1 MTASPTTTHAPPG
14 TLSRQNFLVIALLL
28 VSTFVAILNETTMS
42 VAVPV
47 IMDEFGVTAAS
58 GQWLMTAFLLT
69 MAVVIP
75 TTGWFI
81 GRVGTRVAYLTA
93 MSIFSVGTLLA
104 ALAPTFGVLLG
115 ARVLQAS
122 GTAVLF
128 PLLMTTVMTLV
139 PAARR
144 GQVMGNVSLV
154 ISVAPALGPTMSGAV
169 IEIASWRWTFGVVL
183 PIALIAFA
191 IGTRYVRNT
200 AERTQA
206 HLDLLSVLLAVGAFG
221 GLVYGMSAFG
231 ESAQGGAGL
240 PGVPLWAPLA
250 AGAVLLVLFGLR
262 QLSLQKHDDALL
274 DLRVFRSRGFS
285 TGLGILATGMVAM
298 FGVII
303 LLPMLLQDVL
313 GLTTLQTGL
322 TMLPGGIL
330 MGVLS
335 PGVGRL
341 YDRFG
346 PRPLAVPGL
355 LAVATAMFLLTRV
368 HEGSPAWNVLVAH
381 VVLSLGLAFVFT
393 PLFTTALSSVRPDMY
408 AHGSATLAT
417 LQQLAGAAGT
427 AIFVAIMSTAA
438 RGLEAGGESETSALA
453 GGIDTAFMVGA
464 VVALVAAVVA
474 TTLSKPVEQDGAPHP
489 HGGSTVDPVDVTDE
503 PLRADPAPLP
513 SAPVQDAPVSR

>member
-1 MTASPTTTHAPPG
+1 MTSPETRSSAPPT
-14 TLSRQNFLVIALLL
+14 TLSREHFLVIALLL

-42 VAVPV
+42 VAIPV
-47 IMDEFGVTAAS
+47 IMDEFGISAAT

-81 GRVGTRVAYLTA
+81 GRVGTRVAYLSA
-93 MSIFSVGTLLA
+93 MTVFSAGTLLA

-115 ARVLQAS
+115 ARVLQAT

-139 PAARR
+139 PATTR
-144 GQVMGNVSLV
+144 GRVMGNVSLV
-154 ISVAPALGPTMSGAV
+154 ISVAPALGPTLSGAV
-169 IEIASWRWTFGVVL
+169 IEVATWRWTFGVVL

-191 IGTRYVRNT
+191 VGARYVRNT
-200 AERTQA
+200 AERTHA

-231 ESAQGGAGL
+231 EGAQDGAGI
-240 PGVPLWAPLA
+240 PGLPLWAPLA
-250 AGAVLLVLFGLR
+250 IGAVLLVLFGLR

-285 TGLGILATGMVAM
+285 TGLGILAIGMVAM

-303 LLPMLLQDVL
+303 LLPMLLRDVL
-313 GLTTLQTGL
+313 GLTTLQIGL
-322 TMLPGGIL
+322 TMLPGGLL

-335 PGVGRL
+335 PSVGRL
-341 YDRFG
+341 YDRVG

-355 LAVATAMFLLTRV
+355 LAVSGAMFLLTRV
-368 HEGSPAWNVLVAH
+368 HEGSPSWNVLVAH

-393 PLFTTALSSVRPDMY
+393 PLFTTALSSVKPDMY

-427 AIFVAIMSTAA
+427 AIFVAIMTISARNLTAS
-438 RGLEAGGESETSALA
+438 GSSETAALA
-453 GGIDTAFMVGA
+453 GGIDTAFTVGA
-464 VVALVAAVVA
+464 VVALVAAGVA
-474 TTLSKPVEQDGAPHP
+474 TTLSKPVEQVDGGP
-489 HGGSTVDPVDVTDE
+489 HGPTPDKTAAGAAVEDAAIEDAVVED
-503 PLRADPAPLP
+503 AALP
-513 SAPVQDAPVSR
+513 R